1 MTPKDSK
8 NPRVWVSKDGK
19 FKYLRKELLEEYL
32 NNGWEKGRIKK
43 PPAA

>member
-8 NPRVWVSKDGK
+8 NPYIWVSKDGI
-19 FKYLRKELLEEYL
+19 FKYIRKELLEEYL

-43 PPAA
+43 